1 MISEKIKLL
10 HNEMAGLQLAAD
22 HLAYSLGRCQTLTG
36 LQTLQPDELERLES
50 MTARFARL
58 SDLLIQ
64 RIFRLVDDI
73 ELVSHGSVLDRIYR
87 SEKRGWANA
96 TEMIR
101 ILELRNL
108 ISHEYAT
115 EQMSEIYA
123 TVASMAPFLQAA
135 VQQVSAYVNSTLIN
149 PAA

>member
-1 MISEKIKLL
+1 MTREKLKLL

-22 HLAYSLGRCQTLTG
+22 HLAYSLERCQTLTD
-36 LQTLQPDELERLES
+36 LQTLQPNELERLES

-58 SDLLIQ
+58 SDLLIL

-87 SEKRGWANA
+87 AEKRGWANA

-101 ILELRNL
+101 IRELRNL

-115 EQMSEIYA
+115 DKMSEIYA